1 MKKILLC
8 CVIVL
13 AVVGMAKSVPD
24 KKAHK
29 KAMMEAVKEYVDE
42 EAAERGLGNGIL
54 SDLGKGIVNKT
65 IEVAL
70 NSKLEVDNYLI
81 FNTTHVQLGEETK
94 TLSLGILGHVFTF
107 DKQMLRDAL
116 EASAKEK
123 AEKKSERKAAKEASK
138 EARKL
143 EKQLKKEE
151 RKREKEAR
159 KEEKRKKKEEREK
172 QKNMKKGVKKLKK
185 MFEFF
190 LFTDLEVPFNG
201 KRRIDEESLVVIVV
215 YNKVVADFNFGTNRQ
230 VFVEVIPQLR
240 LSQQYQHTVSLLF
253 TIVGTL
259 LATPQ
264 IDESREGHLAVQEVQ
279 APHTRELEA
288 GV

>member
-1 MKKILLC
+1 MVFNVNLFDRFCTERKMQMLNEVKVIICGKEYKIKTASSPNYVYALARALEARINDITNSGGGFSPYTASIMVALSLLDD
-8 CVIVL
+8 VNQANQRLDNIRNQ
-13 AVVGMAKSVPD
+13 S
-24 KKAHK
+24 
-29 KAMMEAVKEYVDE
+29 KEYVDE

-185 MFEFF
+185 MF
-190 LFTDLEVPFNG
+190 DN
-201 KRRIDEESLVVIVV
+201 
-215 YNKVVADFNFGTNRQ
+215 
-230 VFVEVIPQLR
+230 
-240 LSQQYQHTVSLLF
+240 
-253 TIVGTL
+253 
-259 LATPQ
+259 
-264 IDESREGHLAVQEVQ
+264 
-279 APHTRELEA
+279 
-288 GV
+288 

>member
-116 EASAKEK
+116 EASAKERQRRK
-123 AEKKSERKAAKEASK
+123 VSGKQPKKPRRKPANWRS
-138 EARKL
+138 
-143 EKQLKKEE
+143 
-151 RKREKEAR
+151 
-159 KEEKRKKKEEREK
+159 
-172 QKNMKKGVKKLKK
+172 N
-185 MFEFF
+185 
-190 LFTDLEVPFNG
+190 
-201 KRRIDEESLVVIVV
+201 
-215 YNKVVADFNFGTNRQ
+215 
-230 VFVEVIPQLR
+230 
-240 LSQQYQHTVSLLF
+240 
-253 TIVGTL
+253 
-259 LATPQ
+259 
-264 IDESREGHLAVQEVQ
+264 
-279 APHTRELEA
+279 
-288 GV
+288 

>member
-94 TLSLGILGHVFTF
+94 TLSLGI
-107 DKQMLRDAL
+107 
-116 EASAKEK
+116 
-123 AEKKSERKAAKEASK
+123 RKG
-138 EARKL
+138 R
-143 EKQLKKEE
+143 
-151 RKREKEAR
+151 
-159 KEEKRKKKEEREK
+159 EEK
-172 QKNMKKGVKKLKK
+172 
-185 MFEFF
+185 
-190 LFTDLEVPFNG
+190 
-201 KRRIDEESLVVIVV
+201 
-215 YNKVVADFNFGTNRQ
+215 
-230 VFVEVIPQLR
+230 
-240 LSQQYQHTVSLLF
+240 
-253 TIVGTL
+253 
-259 LATPQ
+259 
-264 IDESREGHLAVQEVQ
+264 
-279 APHTRELEA
+279 
-288 GV
+288 

>member
-185 MFEFF
+185 MFDIYRF
-190 LFTDLEVPFNG
+190 
-201 KRRIDEESLVVIVV
+201 RSSI
-215 YNKVVADFNFGTNRQ
+215 
-230 VFVEVIPQLR
+230 
-240 LSQQYQHTVSLLF
+240 
-253 TIVGTL
+253 
-259 LATPQ
+259 
-264 IDESREGHLAVQEVQ
+264 
-279 APHTRELEA
+279 
-288 GV
+288 

>member
-94 TLSLGILGHVFTF
+94 TLSLGILGHVRR
-107 DKQMLRDAL
+107 KVSGKLP
-116 EASAKEK
+116 
-123 AEKKSERKAAKEASK
+123 KKPRRKPANWRS
-138 EARKL
+138 
-143 EKQLKKEE
+143 
-151 RKREKEAR
+151 
-159 KEEKRKKKEEREK
+159 
-172 QKNMKKGVKKLKK
+172 N
-185 MFEFF
+185 
-190 LFTDLEVPFNG
+190 
-201 KRRIDEESLVVIVV
+201 
-215 YNKVVADFNFGTNRQ
+215 
-230 VFVEVIPQLR
+230 
-240 LSQQYQHTVSLLF
+240 
-253 TIVGTL
+253 
-259 LATPQ
+259 
-264 IDESREGHLAVQEVQ
+264 
-279 APHTRELEA
+279 
-288 GV
+288 